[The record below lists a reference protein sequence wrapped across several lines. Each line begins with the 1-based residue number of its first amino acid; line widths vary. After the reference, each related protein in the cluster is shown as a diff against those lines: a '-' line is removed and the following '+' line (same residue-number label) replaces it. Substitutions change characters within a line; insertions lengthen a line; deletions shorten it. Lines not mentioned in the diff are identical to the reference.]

1 MTNDPVTLARM
12 AQMKTAYSFLSEL
25 FKGYGFALLVFP
37 LDQNSD
43 REDFTSNCE
52 RADSIGAMQA
62 FIEGQKTRS
71 PSSDD

>member
-1 MTNDPVTLARM
+1 MTNDPVILARM

-43 REDFTSNCE
+43 RQDFTSNCE
-52 RADSIGAMQA
+52 REESIGAMQA
-62 FIEGQKTRS
+62 FLEGQKARA
-71 PSSDD
+71 PSSEN